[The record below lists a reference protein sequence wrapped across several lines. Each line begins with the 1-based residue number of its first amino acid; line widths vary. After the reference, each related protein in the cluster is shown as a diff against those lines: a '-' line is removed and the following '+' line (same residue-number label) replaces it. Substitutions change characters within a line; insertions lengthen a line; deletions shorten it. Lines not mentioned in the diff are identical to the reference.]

1 MYNNVGGKT
10 REDNVFNNSG
20 FEIVPIFHPSEELC
34 QIFANIDISCSMDTK
49 RANAL
54 FRDLD
59 KDYFDMWKKEKN
71 VFTFVARY
79 EKQIIGFTNGYI
91 DTDNTMYLNG
101 LYVEP
106 TYHYCGIGS
115 KLLKKAEFA
124 TSIIRPTLKLMP
136 LKTAESFY
144 QQYKYGWSADCH
156 MVKKLPKPI
165 NGVVPVFEWCDELQ
179 AKLSFKVDN
188 ALLKSYKYQ
197 PMFVYVG
204 KNNQIDGVAV
214 GLPDG
219 KQEIMLNEK
228 LKSLAKYR
236 RIELSYALD
245 SCR

>member
-1 MYNNVGGKT
+1 MFV
-10 REDNVFNNSG
+10 DNMN
-20 FEIVPIFHPSEELC
+20 FEIVPIFKPSEELC
-34 QIFANIDISCSMDTK
+34 KTFASIDINCSINVE

-59 KDYFDMWKKEKN
+59 KDYLDMWKKEKN

-91 DTDNTMYLNG
+91 DTDTMYLNG

-106 TYHYCGIGS
+106 LYHYCGIGS

-124 TSIIRPTLKLMP
+124 ASIISPTLKLMP

-156 MVKKLPKPI
+156 MVKKLPKTI
-165 NGVVPVFEWCDELQ
+165 SGVVPVFEWCDELQ

-204 KNNQIDGVAV
+204 KNNKIDGIGVR
-214 GLPDG
+214 LPDG
-219 KQEIMLNEK
+219 NQEIMLNEK
-228 LKSLAKYR
+228 LKSLAKNR

-245 SCR
+245 NCR

>member
-1 MYNNVGGKT
+1 LCKT
-10 REDNVFNNSG
+10 
-20 FEIVPIFHPSEELC
+20 
-34 QIFANIDISCSMDTK
+34 FASIDINCSINVE

-59 KDYFDMWKKEKN
+59 KDYLDMWKKEKN

-79 EKQIIGFTNGYI
+79 EKQIIGFANGYI
-91 DTDNTMYLNG
+91 DNDTMYLNG

-106 TYHYCGIGS
+106 LYHYCGIGS

-124 TSIIRPTLKLMP
+124 ASIISPTLKLMP

-156 MVKKLPKPI
+156 MVKKLPKTI
-165 NGVVPVFEWCDELQ
+165 SGVVPVFEWCDELQ

-204 KNNQIDGVAV
+204 KNNKIDGIGVR
-214 GLPDG
+214 LPDG

-228 LKSLAKYR
+228 LKSLAKNR

-245 SCR
+245 NCR

>member
-1 MYNNVGGKT
+1 MFV
-10 REDNVFNNSG
+10 DNMD
-20 FEIVPIFHPSEELC
+20 FEIVPIFKPSEELC
-34 QIFANIDISCSMDTK
+34 KTFASIDINCSINVE

-59 KDYFDMWKKEKN
+59 KDYLDMWKKEKN
-71 VFTFVARY
+71 VLTFVARY

-91 DTDNTMYLNG
+91 DNDTMYLNG

-106 TYHYCGIGS
+106 LYHYCGIGS
-115 KLLKKAEFA
+115 KLLKKVEFA
-124 TSIIRPTLKLMP
+124 ASIISPTLKLMP
-136 LKTAESFY
+136 LKTAEGFY

-156 MVKKLPKPI
+156 MVKKLPKTI
-165 NGVVPVFEWCDELQ
+165 SGVVPVFEWCDELQ

-204 KNNQIDGVAV
+204 KNNKIDGIGVR
-214 GLPDG
+214 LPDG

-228 LKSLAKYR
+228 LKSLAKNR

-245 SCR
+245 NCR